1 VSELKEPL
9 FNQRVLRLLVERETA
24 SGVAPSD
31 LARQRMLHWI
41 EQLERGALDRV
52 SESTAEQTFNSEI
65 FGTVLG
71 YTQLGQA
78 VEHTLL
84 PKRTGSSGRDTPD
97 FVLGHFDLTAGREEW
112 LAVGEIKNSR
122 TDLDQPQLSRA
133 NKETPVEQGF
143 RYATKGRPGVEWVI
157 VTNFREIR
165 LYKNGYINA
174 FHSWQ
179 LSELVDEQKFQE
191 FFCIL
196 GPDGLL
202 GTVREPLAI
211 RVFRESVYAGK
222 NLKEGF
228 YGLYKL
234 VQQALVDHLQGQSA
248 SAGMSV
254 ADLFGKAHKLL
265 NRILFVA
272 FCEDH
277 PAALVPR
284 QTLRQ
289 VVQRARADGAEG
301 AFWREYRS
309 LFTLLNV
316 GGGLNGAAI
325 NAFNGGL
332 FAPDAYFDQVQL
344 PNALFER
351 RFQAGRGRS
360 ASQQITG
367 IFGFDTY
374 DFAED
379 LNAQA
384 LGAIFEQSLKDIRK
398 RPSRVRGV
406 GETDL
411 TDREAGGVYYTP
423 REITSYLVGRAFD
436 AALADLQTRAA
447 ERVTA
452 DDVHRRRA
460 LTANQR
466 IGAHYAA
473 LSELLRD
480 FKVIDPA
487 CGSGAFLVEAFDQL
501 HDEYDKINRAISGA
515 QGRPGQA
522 SMLDLD
528 RRILRENLF
537 GLDLLPESVEISR
550 LSIWLR
556 TARPGERLETLDAT
570 IRTGDSLRAGD
581 VASFDVVVGNPPWG
595 ADIDGWTED
604 ELLRRFPFCGE
615 EKDSYAIFVMRA
627 WELLKPGGILA
638 FVLPNSW
645 LTVLGYES
653 FRSWLLKHFD
663 IIEVNNVWKVFADV
677 NHDAVLLMARKR
689 QDPLTDEEAAA
700 HNYDI
705 RVRAVSRGLSEAAKL
720 QRLAESGWWIDHTVE
735 QSFMWRQPRHRFE
748 VIYEPRVADA
758 MDRIGQ
764 RCRPLGECASTT
776 VGIQVYHHTRVDAET
791 IKTRAFHSTMRRGS
805 DWHPYIEANDVQRYV
820 ARSSDTKWLLYSD
833 RLCDKREL
841 AHYAQP
847 RILVQQIFW
856 QRMSAVMQEPTE
868 PYLYLNT
875 LFAVYETDIPL
886 ACILAILNSRFISA
900 SYERRA
906 NRLFGD
912 KFPKVSKADLAA
924 VPIPHLTR
932 GLKTGLRDT
941 GVSLQRLWGELR
953 DGLRDADRLLRLA
966 NSGLAIEAFPEFWLA
981 SEDEFVTAAL
991 AKTGLMSGPQADL
1004 VRQGYR
1010 AGKSAVDSKW
1020 HEIEALE
1027 IANETL
1033 VSQAYRVPSAIYQQL
1048 LQTVPAPEVS
1058 WALR

>member
-1 VSELKEPL
+1 L
-9 FNQRVLRLLVERETA
+9 
-24 SGVAPSD
+24 
-31 LARQRMLHWI
+31 
-41 EQLERGALDRV
+41 
-52 SESTAEQTFNSEI
+52 
-65 FGTVLG
+65 
-71 YTQLGQA
+71 
-78 VEHTLL
+78 
-84 PKRTGSSGRDTPD
+84 
-97 FVLGHFDLTAGREEW
+97 
-112 LAVGEIKNSR
+112 
-122 TDLDQPQLSRA
+122 
-133 NKETPVEQGF
+133 
-143 RYATKGRPGVEWVI
+143 
-157 VTNFREIR
+157 REIR

-174 FHSWQ
+174 FHSWS
-179 LSELVDEQKFQE
+179 LPELIDEEKFRE

-202 GTVREPLAI
+202 GTVREPLAL

-234 VQQALVDHLQGQSA
+234 VQQELVDHLQAEPA

-254 ADLFGKAHKLL
+254 GDLFGKAHKLL

-289 VVQRARADGAEG
+289 VVQRARADGAAG
-301 AFWREYRS
+301 AYWQEYRR
-309 LFTLLNV
+309 LFALLNE
-316 GGGLNGAAI
+316 GGGLDGSAI

-332 FAPDAYFDQVQL
+332 FAADPYFDQVQL

-351 RFQAGRGRS
+351 RFRSGRGRS

-379 LNAQA
+379 LTPQA

-398 RPSRVRGV
+398 RPSRLRGV
-406 GETDL
+406 GETEL
-411 TDREAGGVYYTP
+411 TGREAGGVYYTP

-436 AALADLQTRAA
+436 VAFADLQATADA
-447 ERVTA
+447 RVTA
-452 DDVHRRRA
+452 DDIHRRRP

-473 LSELLRD
+473 LSELLRG

-501 HDEYDKINRAISGA
+501 HDQYDKINRAISGA
-515 QGRPGQA
+515 QGTPGQA

-528 RRILRENLF
+528 RQILRENLF

-556 TARPGERLETLDAT
+556 TAQPGERLETLDAT
-570 IRTGDSLRAGD
+570 IRAGDSLRTGD

-595 ADIDGWTED
+595 ADIDGWTEG
-604 ELLRRFPFCGE
+604 ELLGRFPSCGE
-615 EKDSYAIFVMRA
+615 EKDSYAIFVIRA

-645 LTVLGYES
+645 LTVLGYDT
-653 FRSWLLKHFD
+653 FRAWLLKNFD
-663 IIEVNNVWKVFADV
+663 IIEVNNVWKVFGDV
-677 NHDAVLLMARKR
+677 NHDAVLLVAQKR
-689 QDPLTDEEAAA
+689 ETPLTDEQAAGLA
-700 HNYDI
+700 HDI
-705 RVRAVSRGLSEAAKL
+705 HIRAVPRGLSEAAKL
-720 QRLAESGWWIDHTVE
+720 QRLAEGGWWIDHKAP
-735 QSFMWRQPRHRFE
+735 QSFMWRQPKHRFE

-758 MDRIGQ
+758 LDRIGQ
-764 RCRPLGECASTT
+764 RCRPLGQCAKTT
-776 VGIQVYHHTRVDAET
+776 VGIQVYHHTRVDRQT
-791 IKTRAFHSTMRRGS
+791 IETRAFHSTMRQGS
-805 DWHPYIEANDVQRYV
+805 DWYPYIEANDVQRYV

-841 AHYAQP
+841 THYAQP

-856 QRMSAVMQEPTE
+856 QRMSAFMQEPTE

-875 LFAVYETDIPL
+875 LFAVYDADVPL
-886 ACILAILNSRFISA
+886 ASILAILNSRFISA
-900 SYERRA
+900 SYERQA

-924 VPIPHLTR
+924 VPIPRLTR
-932 GLKTGLRDT
+932 TQKQGLREN
-941 GVSLQRLWGELR
+941 GASLQRLWGELR
-953 DGLRDADRLLRLA
+953 DGLRDADRLLKLA
-966 NSGLAIEAFPEFWLA
+966 NSELSVGAFPQFWL
-981 SEDEFVTAAL
+981 STEDQLVAAAL
-991 AKTGLMSGPQADL
+991 SKGGLLTPQRADL
-1004 VRQGYR
+1004 VRQAYQV
-1010 AGKSAVDSKW
+1010 GKTTVDSKW

-1027 IANETL
+1027 TATELL
-1033 VSQAYRVPSAIYQQL
+1033 VMQAYRVPAAIYQPL
-1048 LQTVPAPEVS
+1048 LDTVPAPEVS